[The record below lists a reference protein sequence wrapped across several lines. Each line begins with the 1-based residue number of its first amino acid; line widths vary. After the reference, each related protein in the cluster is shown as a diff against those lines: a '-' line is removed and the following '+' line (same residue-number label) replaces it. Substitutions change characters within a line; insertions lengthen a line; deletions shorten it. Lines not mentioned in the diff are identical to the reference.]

1 MGKEPGWRC
10 GKYEY
15 KRSHKHGLSID
26 TMWKDL
32 KPQVHQVIQKY
43 FVEHNLSV

>member
-1 MGKEPGWRC
+1 MRIN
-10 GKYEY
+10 
-15 KRSHKHGLSID
+15 RSHKHGLSID
-26 TMWKDL
+26 TMRDDL

>member
-1 MGKEPGWRC
+1 MSTN
-10 GKYEY
+10 
-15 KRSHKHGLSID
+15 RSHKHGLSID

-32 KPQVHQVIQKY
+32 TLQVHQVIQKY